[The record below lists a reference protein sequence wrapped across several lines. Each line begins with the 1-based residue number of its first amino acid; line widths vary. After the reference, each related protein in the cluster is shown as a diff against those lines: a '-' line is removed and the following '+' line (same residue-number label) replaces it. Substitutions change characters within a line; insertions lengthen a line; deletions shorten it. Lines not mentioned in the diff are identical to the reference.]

1 MPDGYYIGT
10 YDDWYYVMSEKLLV
24 TIPEIPETKSSIG
37 KILLTG
43 GHHSFRCVSS
53 PEGRIDEFSR
63 HKLR

>member
-1 MPDGYYIGT
+1 MPDGYYMWT

-43 GHHSFRCVSS
+43 GIVALGAYLLLK
-53 PEGRIDEFSR
+53 E
-63 HKLR
+63 K